1 MQKKAISL
9 QQRLIKNAMLSSIA
23 AGVVALLLLLAFSIY
38 QTMQTQDNIMDEI
51 SDMLL
56 VSDLTVH
63 AGRQLDE
70 LSDEFDIAYQLKFAQ
85 QVLTESKDFPLH
97 SSTQQQ
103 PEGRV
108 IPQQLDVD
116 LAAHHDGHFSYFWH
130 DQQLWRSY
138 YAHDVERQLQVQLYQ
153 PMHER
158 FNSFFYSF
166 GIYAVCLMLLWL
178 LQWLFLYVVVK
189 KQFRA
194 IQNLSEEIS
203 AKNVDDL
210 TPIQSQYD
218 FVELQPMI
226 NQLNLM
232 LQRLQH
238 ALIAEQRLTAD
249 ASHELRSPLS
259 AIKMRLQVLQRK
271 YAQSATGLAED
282 LVSIQEDVNR
292 GTRILENLLLLARL
306 DPTALHDLPKQGFNF
321 AALVDEVLASLKPF
335 ARKKHLRIELLPSY
349 AAGAI
354 QSEAAHGDDCIANRE
369 LIFICI
375 RNLIDNAIAYTEP
388 EGQIRI
394 QLRAEQQQI
403 YFQIQDDGQQLTAE
417 VLSRMGERFYRA
429 LGSQTPGS
437 GLGLSICNKIMELH
451 QGEIQFQRAE
461 LGGLQVDLMFRS
473 G

>member
-38 QTMQTQDNIMDEI
+38 QTMRTQDNIMDEI
-51 SDMLL
+51 SDMLM

-70 LSDEFDIAYQLKFAQ
+70 LSDEFDIAYQLKFGQ
-85 QVLTESKDFPLH
+85 QILTESQDYPLH
-97 SSTQQQ
+97 SALRQSTTQHVL
-103 PEGRV
+103 PEQ
-108 IPQQLDVD
+108 IDAELPPQ
-116 LAAHHDGHFSYFWH
+116 HDGHFSYLWH

-138 YAHDVERQLQVQLYQ
+138 FHDDVARQLQVQLYQ
-153 PMHER
+153 PMSER
-158 FNSFFYSF
+158 FNGFFYSF
-166 GIYAVCLMLLWL
+166 AIYAICLLLLWL

-194 IQNLSEEIS
+194 IQRLSQQIA
-203 AKNVDDL
+203 AKNVTDL

-232 LQRLQH
+232 LQRLQQ

-271 YAQSATGLAED
+271 HADSLHGLSDD
-282 LVSIQEDVNR
+282 LLSIQNDVNR
-292 GTRILENLLLLARL
+292 GTQVLENLLLLARL
-306 DPTALHDLPKQGFNF
+306 DPTALDELPKQRFDF
-321 AALVDEVLASLKPF
+321 AALLEEVMQSLAVF
-335 ARKKHLRIELLPSY
+335 AQNKQLQIE
-349 AAGAI
+349 
-354 QSEAAHGDDCIANRE
+354 CIPLNPGIVCSANRE
-369 LIFICI
+369 LIFICM
-375 RNLIDNAIAYTEP
+375 RNLIDNAIAYTEV
-388 EGQIRI
+388 GGRIRI
-394 QLRAEQQQI
+394 QYGLQQQQLSV
-403 YFQIQDDGQQLTAE
+403 QIEDDGQQLTAE

-429 LGSQTPGS
+429 LGSQTQGS
-437 GLGLSICNKIMELH
+437 GLGLSICKKIIELH
-451 QGEIQFQRAE
+451 QGEIKFQRAE
-461 LGGLQVDLMFRS
+461 LGGLSVNLNFISD
-473 G
+473 